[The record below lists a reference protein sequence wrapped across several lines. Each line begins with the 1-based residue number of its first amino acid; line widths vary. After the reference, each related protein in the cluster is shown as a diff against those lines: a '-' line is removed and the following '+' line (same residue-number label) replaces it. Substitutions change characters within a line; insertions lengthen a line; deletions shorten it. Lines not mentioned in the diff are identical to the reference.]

1 MAEAVLGQKG
11 TGLGNNYNL
20 YAYGE
25 QRGRDT
31 ANNRSKVYVEA
42 KLTSGRTNWSSG
54 YASYIRVYW
63 HDNRENYDRLC
74 FETAISSCSYNSSY
88 YASGEIW
95 VTHKDDGSLSGYV
108 YATFTKGGTSGY
120 APSTG
125 GVTTD
130 WTALWAVAR
139 ASTPSIDG
147 TIYTGTTVT
156 INTNRAS
163 SSFTHVLSY
172 KYGEL
177 TGYINNS
184 DTTKIGASTSWA
196 IPANFAAQFPNANK
210 GTCTITCD
218 TYNGSTKIG
227 TKTYNKDIYINNS
240 LVPTIS
246 AKSAVDGNTTI
257 KNLNWGVYL
266 VGKSYPVL
274 SITAAGIQGSS
285 ISTYHA
291 KINTGDEKTGITVA
305 ELNTNIHNEAVI
317 SGTNTIKVWVT
328 DSRGAKSTEHSITF
342 TGRTYSSPQIS
353 AFNVARCK
361 SSSDLTEDDEGT
373 SVKLSASGSITDVKN
388 SGNASKNVMYAKTR
402 YRVSPNGTWSGLT
415 NLSGNVSG
423 YSFNKTGNASVNLA
437 GTFPTTSKYDIELYV
452 YDTVMLTESGW
463 SGSGTP
469 TEAQL
474 SKLTRLQ
481 KSILTGFDLM
491 HFHKN
496 GKSVAFGKKS
506 EAGDN
511 DKWFEVR
518 MDNIRFEGDVYVNG
532 VPLDTIPIGTI
543 LPYSNSTIP
552 RGYMLCDGRAISRT
566 TYKDLFDIIGTT
578 YGSGDGSTTFNI
590 PNLKGRIPVGIDNN
604 DSDFD
609 TVGETGGSKYL
620 QEHNHLIT
628 NKYGNVNTG
637 GTWAGLSSYNN
648 AQAPSVYNV
657 FTQNAGTGNSGN
669 LQPYIVISYII
680 KVANGEATVP
690 TSVVVTNADVL
701 QINQN
706 KNDITSINSKL
717 TALNTYST
725 AETVIGVWADGK
737 PLYRKTYIFTSIN
750 KITTEISW
758 DTIVDA
764 QMMTRQSSGQWRPIP
779 WLFNSTDTGWMGG
792 FYMVDSDHSIRFQLG
807 TNLNAINKGHITIT
821 YTKTT
826 D

>member
-25 QRGRDT
+25 QRSRDT
-31 ANNRSKVYVEA
+31 TNNRSKVYVEA
-42 KLTSGRTNWSSG
+42 KLTSGNTQWSSG
-54 YASYIRVYW
+54 YNSYIRVYW

-74 FETAISSCSYNSSY
+74 FETAISSCSQWSSY

-108 YATFTKGGTSGY
+108 YATFTKGGTSAY

-130 WTALWAVAR
+130 WTALWTVPR

-196 IPANFAAQFPNANK
+196 IPADFAAQFPNANK

-246 AKSAVDGNTTI
+246 AKSVVDGNTTI

-274 SITAAGIQGSS
+274 SITAAGVQSSS

-291 KINTGDEKTGITVA
+291 KINTGDEKTGTTVA
-305 ELNTNIHNEAVI
+305 ELNTNIRNEAVI
-317 SGTNTIKVWVT
+317 SGTNTIKIWVT
-328 DSRGAKSTEHSITF
+328 DSRGAKSTEHSVTF
-342 TGRTYSSPQIS
+342 TGRSYSSPQIS

-373 SVKLSASGSITDVKN
+373 SVKLSAAGSIIDVRN
-388 SGNASKNVMYAKTR
+388 SSNTSKNVMYAKTR

-423 YSFNKTGNASVNLA
+423 YSFDKTGNASVNLA

-452 YDTVMLTESGW
+452 YDTVTLKESGW

-491 HFHKN
+491 HFHRS

-506 EAGDN
+506 EAGDT

-518 MDNIRFEGDVYVNG
+518 MDQIKFEGALY
-532 VPLDTIPIGTI
+532 LD
-543 LPYSNSTIP
+543 
-552 RGYMLCDGRAISRT
+552 
-566 TYKDLFDIIGTT
+566 
-578 YGSGDGSTTFNI
+578 
-590 PNLKGRIPVGIDNN
+590 
-604 DSDFD
+604 
-609 TVGETGGSKYL
+609 
-620 QEHNHLIT
+620 
-628 NKYGNVNTG
+628 NV
-637 GTWAGLSSYNN
+637 
-648 AQAPSVYNV
+648 
-657 FTQNAGTGNSGN
+657 
-669 LQPYIVISYII
+669 
-680 KVANGEATVP
+680 
-690 TSVVVTNADVL
+690 
-701 QINQN
+701 
-706 KNDITSINSKL
+706 KL
-717 TALNTYST
+717 LWY
-725 AETVIGVWADGK
+725 E
-737 PLYRKTYIFTSIN
+737 
-750 KITTEISW
+750 EEE
-758 DTIVDA
+758 
-764 QMMTRQSSGQWRPIP
+764 
-779 WLFNSTDTGWMGG
+779 
-792 FYMVDSDHSIRFQLG
+792 
-807 TNLNAINKGHITIT
+807 
-821 YTKTT
+821 
-826 D
+826 